1 MSTQFAIKSG
11 EGKDFDYAQ
20 DHCYV
25 KLPFAASGNSCSI
38 VEDTLK
44 PGFYLPR
51 HHHKIMTEVFY
62 ILEGVFEL
70 IFDDETMVLGPGDT
84 ATVPPNVWHIG
95 KCDKGGKMLT
105 VFVNG
110 RFDEYLEKLSTMT
123 DEDFADAEKMKA
135 INAEYDIYNED

>member
-1 MSTQFAIKSG
+1 MAEQILIKQG

-25 KLPFAASGNSCSI
+25 KLPFSVTGNCSM

-51 HHHKIMTEVFY
+51 HHHKIMTEIFY
-62 ILEGVFEL
+62 ILEGEFVLEY
-70 IFDDETMVLGPGDT
+70 DDETIVMHAGDT
-84 ATVPPNVWHIG
+84 AIVPPNVWHIG
-95 KCDKGGKMLT
+95 KCEKGGKMIT

-110 RFDEYLEKLSTMT
+110 RFDEYLEKMATLS
-123 DEDFADAEKMKA
+123 EADFADFEKMKA

>member
-1 MSTQFAIKSG
+1 MAEQILIKQG
-11 EGKDFDYAQ
+11 EGKDFDYSQ

-25 KLPFAASGNSCSI
+25 KLPFKVTGNCSM
-38 VEDTLK
+38 VEDTMK

-62 ILEGVFEL
+62 MLEGDFEL
-70 IFDDETMVLGPGDT
+70 IYDNKTIHLKPGDT
-84 ATVPPNVWHIG
+84 AIVPPNVWHIG
-95 KCDKGGKMLT
+95 KSDKGGKMIT

-110 RFDEYLEKLSTMT
+110 RFDEYLEKMSKLT
-123 DEDFADAEKMKA
+123 EADFADAEKMKA